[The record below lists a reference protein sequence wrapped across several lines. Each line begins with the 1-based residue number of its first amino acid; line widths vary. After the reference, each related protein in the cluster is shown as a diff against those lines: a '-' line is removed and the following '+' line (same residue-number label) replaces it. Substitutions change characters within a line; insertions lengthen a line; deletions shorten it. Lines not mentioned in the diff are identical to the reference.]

1 MSGNEIMVSV
11 VFLLLG
17 YWIVSFFL
25 QGKPKGPGQEAQPS
39 MQTWPGVLKVD
50 PNASIDEIRAA
61 YQTLMSQYHPDKVAA
76 LGAELR
82 DLAERKSKEITV
94 SYREALRS
102 RDLGE

>member
-1 MSGNEIMVSV
+1 MSGNEIMVSL

-25 QGKPKGPGQEAQPS
+25 QGKPKMPAQEPQSS
-39 MQTWPGVLKVD
+39 MQTWPGVLSVEA
-50 PNASIDEIRAA
+50 NASVDEIRAA
-61 YQTLMSQYHPDKVAA
+61 YQALMSQYHPDKVAA

-82 DLAERKSKEITV
+82 ELAERKSKEITV
-94 SYREALRS
+94 AYREAMRS